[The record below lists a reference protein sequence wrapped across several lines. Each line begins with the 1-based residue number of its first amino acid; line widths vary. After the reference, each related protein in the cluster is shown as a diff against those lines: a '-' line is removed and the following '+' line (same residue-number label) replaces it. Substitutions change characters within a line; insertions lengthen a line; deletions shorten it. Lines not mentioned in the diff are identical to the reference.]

1 MQKVQNILF
10 TVSFVE
16 NNYLA
21 FESTVEAWQD
31 MKWADQSKRVVA
43 RRFCR
48 LMKLNFDKVIN
59 ENAVGVFHK
68 VLDIKEQGELNRK
81 ERRIYENCQYH
92 WKTFLKKTVEIEEL
106 FPKNKGYVTYEDDD
120 GTNLFPN

>member
-1 MQKVQNILF
+1 MEKVQNILF
-10 TVSFVE
+10 TCSFIE

-21 FESTVEAWQD
+21 FESSVEAWQSL
-31 MKWADQSKRVVA
+31 KWGDHSKPVVA

-48 LMKLNFDKVIN
+48 LMKLNFDKVID
-59 ENAVGVFHK
+59 ENAVRVTHK
-68 VLDIKEQGELNRK
+68 VLEIKNQGDLNRK
-81 ERRIYENCQYH
+81 QRRIFENCQYH

>member
-1 MQKVQNILF
+1 MAKAQNILF

-31 MKWADQSKRVVA
+31 GRWDQSKVVA

-48 LMKLNFDKVIN
+48 LMKLNFDKDID
-59 ENAVGVFHK
+59 ENAVRVTYK
-68 VLDIKEQGELNRK
+68 VREVKEQEDLNRK
-81 ERRIYENCQYH
+81 ERRIWENCQYH

-106 FPKNKGYVTYEDDD
+106 FPKNKGYVTYEDD
-120 GTNLFPN
+120 GTNLFD

>member
-59 ENAVGVFHK
+59 ENAVGVSHK

>member
-1 MQKVQNILF
+1 MAKAQNILF

-31 MKWADQSKRVVA
+31 GRWDQSKVVA

-48 LMKLNFDKVIN
+48 LMKLNFDKVID
-59 ENAVGVFHK
+59 ENAVRVSK
-68 VLDIKEQGELNRK
+68 KILQIKNQEDLNRK
-81 ERRIYENCQYH
+81 ERRIWENCQYH

-106 FPKNKGYVTYEDDD
+106 FPKNKGYVTYDQDD
-120 GTNLFPN
+120 GTNLFD

>member
-1 MQKVQNILF
+1 MAKAQNILF
-10 TVSFVE
+10 TCSFVE

-31 MKWADQSKRVVA
+31 GRWDQSKVVA

-48 LMKLNFDKVIN
+48 LMKLNFDKVID
-59 ENAVGVFHK
+59 ENAVRVSK
-68 VLDIKEQGELNRK
+68 KILQIKNQEDLNRK
-81 ERRIYENCQYH
+81 ERRIWENCQYH

-106 FPKNKGYVTYEDDD
+106 FPKNKGYVTYDQDD
-120 GTNLFPN
+120 GTNLFD

>member
-1 MQKVQNILF
+1 MAKAQNILF

-31 MKWADQSKRVVA
+31 GRWDQSKVVA

-48 LMKLNFDKVIN
+48 LMKLNFDKVID
-59 ENAVGVFHK
+59 ENAVRVSK
-68 VLDIKEQGELNRK
+68 KILQIKNQEDLNRK
-81 ERRIYENCQYH
+81 ERRIWENCQYH

-106 FPKNKGYVTYEDDD
+106 FPKNKGYVTYEDD
-120 GTNLFPN
+120 GTNLFD

>member
-1 MQKVQNILF
+1 MAKAQNILF

-31 MKWADQSKRVVA
+31 GRWDQSKVVA

-48 LMKLNFDKVIN
+48 LMKLNFDKVID
-59 ENAVGVFHK
+59 ENAVRVSK
-68 VLDIKEQGELNRK
+68 KILQIKNQEDLNRK
-81 ERRIYENCQYH
+81 ERRIWENCQYH

-106 FPKNKGYVTYEDDD
+106 FPKNKGLVTYEQDD
-120 GTNLFPN
+120 GTNLFD

>member
-10 TVSFVE
+10 NVSFVE

-31 MKWADQSKRVVA
+31 GRWDQSKVVA

-48 LMKLNFDKVIN
+48 LMKLNFDKVID
-59 ENAVGVFHK
+59 ENAVRVSK
-68 VLDIKEQGELNRK
+68 KILQIKNQEDLNRK
-81 ERRIYENCQYH
+81 ERRIWENCQYH

-106 FPKNKGYVTYEDDD
+106 FPKNKGYVTYEQDD
-120 GTNLFPN
+120 GTNLFD

>member
-1 MQKVQNILF
+1 MAKAQNILF

-31 MKWADQSKRVVA
+31 GRWDQSKVVA

-48 LMKLNFDKVIN
+48 LMKLNFDKVID
-59 ENAVGVFHK
+59 ENAVRVSK
-68 VLDIKEQGELNRK
+68 KILQIKNQEDLNRK
-81 ERRIYENCQYH
+81 ERRIWENCQYH

-106 FPKNKGYVTYEDDD
+106 FPKNKGYVTYEQDD
-120 GTNLFPN
+120 GTNLFD

>member
-1 MQKVQNILF
+1 MAKAQNILF

-31 MKWADQSKRVVA
+31 GRWDQSKVVA

-48 LMKLNFDKVIN
+48 LMKLNFDKVID
-59 ENAVGVFHK
+59 ENAVRVTYK
-68 VLDIKEQGELNRK
+68 VREVKEQEDLNRK
-81 ERRIYENCQYH
+81 ERRIWENCQYH
-92 WKTFLKKTVEIEEL
+92 WKTFTKKTVEIEEL
-106 FPKNKGYVTYEDDD
+106 FPENKGYVTYEDDD
-120 GTNLFPN
+120 GTNLFD

>member
-1 MQKVQNILF
+1 MKAQNILF

-31 MKWADQSKRVVA
+31 GRWDQSKVVA

-48 LMKLNFDKVIN
+48 LMKLNFDKVID
-59 ENAVGVFHK
+59 ENAVRVSK
-68 VLDIKEQGELNRK
+68 KILQIKNQEDLNRK
-81 ERRIYENCQYH
+81 ERRIWENCQYH

-106 FPKNKGYVTYEDDD
+106 FPKNKGYVTYEQDD
-120 GTNLFPN
+120 GTNLFD

>member
-1 MQKVQNILF
+1 MAKAQNILF

-31 MKWADQSKRVVA
+31 GRWDQSKVVA

-48 LMKLNFDKVIN
+48 LMKLNFDKVID
-59 ENAVGVFHK
+59 ENAVRVSK
-68 VLDIKEQGELNRK
+68 KILQIKNQEDLNRK
-81 ERRIYENCQYH
+81 ERRIWENCQYH
-92 WKTFLKKTVEIEEL
+92 WKTFLKKTIYATS
-106 FPKNKGYVTYEDDD
+106 PKSRSPTIFY
-120 GTNLFPN
+120 

>member
-31 MKWADQSKRVVA
+31 GRWDQSKVVA

-48 LMKLNFDKVIN
+48 LMKLNFDKVID
-59 ENAVGVFHK
+59 ENAVRVSK
-68 VLDIKEQGELNRK
+68 KILQIKNQEDLNRK
-81 ERRIYENCQYH
+81 ERRIWENCQYH

-106 FPKNKGYVTYEDDD
+106 FPKNKGYVTYEQDD
-120 GTNLFPN
+120 GTNLFD